1 VRYDAAAKAFVRGW
15 KERGLRRLVGLA
27 AELVLEA
34 VPEGAGVVTFV
45 PPDRDRALSRGHHPP
60 RALAE
65 ALARAWGLPS
75 ASLLTRRTGKP
86 QRGLSR
92 VERRRNV
99 RGAFAAEPSPAQV
112 VLVDDVYTSGA
123 TANAASSALRA
134 AGARRVAVV
143 TFARVVR

>member
-1 VRYDAAAKAFVRGW
+1 VHYDAAAKAFVRGW
-15 KERGLRRLVGLA
+15 KERGLRRLAALA

-34 VPEGAGVVTFV
+34 VPEGTGVVTFV
-45 PPDRDRALSRGHHPP
+45 PPDRDRALARGDHPP
-60 RALAE
+60 RSLAAE
-65 ALARAWGLPS
+65 LARKWGLPS

-92 VERRRNV
+92 GGRRRNV
-99 RGAFAAEPSPAQV
+99 RGAFAAERSPARV

-123 TANAASSALRA
+123 TANAAASALRA
-134 AGARRVAVV
+134 AGARHVAVV